1 MDKNDKRSNLIRI
14 ISYAAKAIVFYVIF
28 TATAFF
34 SGEMLRITGSGR
46 NWRGFWSDELFC
58 SVNLFYSL
66 VVFFTLSEII
76 LLNDNYL
83 KIQFSDYTNGG
94 RKPCSPTKKLIFIL
108 SRPQLW
114 IDIAVLSVFSL
125 YFSGSVPFSD
135 LRNGFPDFFFCLI
148 DLEMPFLLAVLGI
161 LKITAYFTC
170 LSRWQQNPQ
179 ALRTDVATLTI
190 VNKITERSLT
200 EQLAASVSPA
210 LKILVIAVLW
220 IVGAFPLALCYPMI
234 VMAFK
239 IGNLALIP
247 VISILTATAISF
259 FLLRRCKQ
267 YYIRH
272 KIIKKI
278 KFICTKKGY
287 AFNSISKHH
296 NPQGYDFAIEHN
308 GKSLFCSFLG
318 VPSKKTVL
326 CINENGNAEKEF
338 QRLFWKHTVSE
349 NYTFEC
355 PSIGKKLLIIIP
367 STEKL
372 FAKDEYSQSPITYG
386 SSVLEYKIEDERG
399 AVRYID
405 SLYL

>member
-1 MDKNDKRSNLIRI
+1 MDSNDKRSNLSRNI
-14 ISYAAKAIVFYVIF
+14 IYAVKAIGFYVIF

-34 SGEMLRITGSGR
+34 SGEMLRITGAGR
-46 NWRGFWSDELFC
+46 NWRGFWSEELFC

-66 VVFFTLSEII
+66 LAFFTLSEIV
-76 LLNDNYL
+76 LLSDNHL
-83 KIQFSDYTNGG
+83 KILFSDYTNGG
-94 RKPCSPTKKLIFIL
+94 RKACSPSKKLIFIL
-108 SRPQLW
+108 SRPNLW
-114 IDIAVLSVFSL
+114 MDISVLSVFSL

-148 DLEMPFLLAVLGI
+148 DLETPFLLAVLGI

-170 LSRWQQNPQ
+170 ISRWQQNPQ

-220 IVGAFPLALCYPMI
+220 IMGAFPLALSYPMI

-239 IGNLALIP
+239 IGNLALLP
-247 VISILTATAISF
+247 VILILSAAATSF

-267 YYIRH
+267 YYIRRS
-272 KIIKKI
+272 IMKKI
-278 KFICTKKGY
+278 KYICAKKGY
-287 AFNSISKHH
+287 AFTSLSKHSMS
-296 NPQGYDFAIEHN
+296 QGYDFTVEHN
-308 GKSLFCSFLG
+308 GSSIFCSFIG

-338 QRLFWKHTVSE
+338 QRLFWKHTVLE
-349 NYTFEC
+349 NYAFEC
-355 PSIGKKLLIIIP
+355 PSNGQKLLIIVP

-372 FAKDEYSQSPITYG
+372 FAKDEYSQAHLTYG
-386 SSVLEYKIEDERG
+386 SSVLEYKIEDDRG

-405 SLYL
+405 SFDL